1 VRSRSDAKEDGVDGR
16 WSGIDRE
23 RQGVANDTDRI
34 PLGELREATLIERP
48 NRYLGI
54 VDLDGEAVQAHIP
67 DPGRLSELLYP
78 GARVYV
84 RKADMEGKTRKT
96 RFDLLLVAYQGSGTL
111 VSIYTTLPNRL
122 MRAALEARAMPEF
135 AEHDTVRHEYRHG
148 SSRFD
153 FHLSGGSDRRPC
165 FIEVKSVSLM
175 RDGVGWFPDAPTV
188 RGTRHVRELTELH
201 REGNRAAVVFVAQRS
216 DIASIRPEA
225 VTDPDFA
232 TATAAAQAEGV
243 EFYAWNSDVSV
254 RGVRLAERI
263 PVEIP
268 PL

>member
-1 VRSRSDAKEDGVDGR
+1 MRSRSDAKEDGVDGR

-54 VDLDGEAVQAHIP
+54 VDLDGERIQAHVP
-67 DPGRLSELLYP
+67 DPGRLPELLFR

-84 RKADMEGKTRKT
+84 RRADMAGKTRKT
-96 RFDLLLVAYQGSGTL
+96 EFDLLLVDYQRSGTL
-111 VSIYTTLPNRL
+111 VSIFTTLPNRL

-135 AEHDTVRHEYRHG
+135 AEYDIVRPEYRHG

-153 FHLSGGSDRRPC
+153 FYLSGGDGLPPC
-165 FIEVKSVSLM
+165 YVEVKSVSLM
-175 RDGVGWFPDAPTV
+175 RDGIGWFPDAPTV
-188 RGTRHVRELTELH
+188 RGARHVRELTELR
-201 REGNRAAVVFVAQRS
+201 REGHRAAVVFVAQRN

-225 VTDPDFA
+225 DTDPDFA
-232 TATAAAQAEGV
+232 AATASAQAEGV
-243 EFYAWNSDVSV
+243 EFYAWNSDVSLA
-254 RGVRLAERI
+254 GVKLRARI

-268 PL
+268 SL